1 MSARESAQAADA
13 PPFRLDNEYLPFRF
27 TATLT
32 DRHGARRERLV
43 DAARLT
49 AWLDATGLRLPGA
62 VAAPADLATAHDL
75 REAIHRV
82 GTAVA
87 EGREPDPDDRET
99 INALARDTRA
109 FPMLD
114 EQGKVM
120 WSTDSRRPVRD
131 GLGIVARS
139 AIDVLGGP
147 VRSRVTACRNQD
159 CRGLFVDTSRGR
171 NRRWCSMNT
180 CGNKSK
186 KAALKNRA

>member
-1 MSARESAQAADA
+1 M
-13 PPFRLDNEYLPFRF
+13 DNEYLPFRF

-32 DRHGARRERLV
+32 DRHGARLERLV

-49 AWLDATGLRLPGA
+49 AWLDATGLRLLGA
-62 VAAPADLATAHDL
+62 VAAPADLATARDL

-87 EGREPDPDDRET
+87 DRREPDPDDRET
-99 INALARDTRA
+99 VNALARDCRA
-109 FPMLD
+109 FPLLD
-114 EQGKVM
+114 DAGKAM

-131 GLGIVARS
+131 GLGIIARS

-147 VRSRVTACRNQD
+147 GRSRVTACDNPE

-186 KAALKNRA
+186 KAALKNRV